1 MIWGWRKFGGVA
13 KSMAWGALAGAVTV
27 TSCLTAG
34 PPLPWIAGEDVA
46 TAPKEESLGG
56 FSEGSMAAWNAL
68 VQPKM
73 VKVYGA
79 GGVRGIEGYQSGFL
93 ISASGHVAT
102 SWSSVLDVESTQ
114 VVTWDGKK
122 WPATLVGT
130 DPVSEIAV
138 LKIDSEGLPF
148 FSLESDLAVAPGM
161 RVFAVSNLF
170 GIAQG
175 KEWCSIQRG
184 VLMAKAPMEAKRG
197 RFATAYRGDILILD
211 TMTNNPGATGGAA
224 IDAQGELLGMLGKE
238 LRDERSQTWIN
249 YALPRQVVSQ
259 AVKNILEGKTGSAPV
274 EMPKAKSPHRLERLG
289 MAMVPDILART
300 PAYIDQVAV
309 DSLAAKTGLMADDL
323 ILSVN
328 DQRIDG
334 QATLRK
340 ILESLES
347 ADGFQMV
354 VQRDGQILSM
364 KIQP

>member
-1 MIWGWRKFGGVA
+1 VPRED
-13 KSMAWGALAGAVTV
+13 
-27 TSCLTAG
+27 
-34 PPLPWIAGEDVA
+34 GEKAQQD
-46 TAPKEESLGG
+46 ESLASS
-56 FSEGSMAAWNAL
+56 SEGSMAAWNAL

-73 VKVYGA
+73 VKIYGA

-130 DPVSEIAV
+130 DPVSELAV

-148 FSLESDLAVAPGM
+148 FSLDSEFPVEPGM

-197 RFATAYRGDILILD
+197 RFATPYRGDILILD

-249 YALPRQVVSQ
+249 YALPRQVVAQ

-274 EMPKAKSPHRLERLG
+274 EMPKAKDPHRLERLG

-309 DSLAAKTGLMADDL
+309 DSLAAKAGLMADDL
-323 ILSVN
+323 VLSVN
-328 DQRIDG
+328 DQRVDG

-340 ILESLES
+340 ILDSLES
-347 ADGFQMV
+347 ADGFQLV

>member
-1 MIWGWRKFGGVA
+1 MIWGWRKIGVLA
-13 KSMAWGALAGAVTV
+13 MVMAWGGWSGMLMLA
-27 TSCLTAG
+27 SCLTAG
-34 PPLPWIAGEDVA
+34 PPLPWLPREDVA
-46 TAPKEESLGG
+46 PGPEQQSLGI
-56 FSEGSMAAWNAL
+56 FSEGSMAAWNAQ

-73 VKVYGA
+73 VKIYGA
-79 GGVRGIEGYQSGFL
+79 GGVRGIEGYQSGFFV
-93 ISASGHVAT
+93 SASGHVAT

-122 WPATLVGT
+122 WPSTLVGT
-130 DPVSEIAV
+130 DPVSEIAL
-138 LKIDSEGLPF
+138 LKIDSDGLPF
-148 FSLESDLAVAPGM
+148 FSLESALEVAPGM

-184 VLMAKAPMEAKRG
+184 VLMAQAPMEAKRG
-197 RFATAYRGDILILD
+197 RFTTAYRGDILILD

-259 AVKNILEGKTGSAPV
+259 AVKNILEGKTGTTPL
-274 EMPKAKSPHRLERLG
+274 EMPKAKDPHRLERLG

-309 DSLAAKTGLMADDL
+309 GSLAAKTGLKADDL

-328 DQRIDG
+328 DQRVDG

-347 ADGFQMV
+347 ADGFQVV
-354 VQRDGQILSM
+354 VQREGQILSM

>member
-1 MIWGWRKFGGVA
+1 VPREE
-13 KSMAWGALAGAVTV
+13 
-27 TSCLTAG
+27 LT
-34 PPLPWIAGEDVA
+34 P
-46 TAPKEESLGG
+46 APNNESLG
-56 FSEGSMAAWNAL
+56 SLAEGSMAIWNAR

-73 VKVYGA
+73 VKIYGA

-93 ISASGHVAT
+93 ISADGQVVT

-138 LKIDSEGLPF
+138 LKIDSDGLPF
-148 FSLESDLAVAPGM
+148 FSLESDLAMAPGM
-161 RVFAVSNLF
+161 RIFAVSNLF

-184 VLMAKAPMEAKRG
+184 VLMAKAPMEAKKG
-197 RFATAYRGDILILD
+197 RLATAYRGDILILD

-238 LRDERSQTWIN
+238 LKDERSQTWIN
-249 YALPRQVVSQ
+249 YALPRQVVSES
-259 AVKNILEGKTGSAPV
+259 VKNILEGKTGTAPA
-274 EMPKAKSPHRLERLG
+274 EMPKAKVPHRVERLG
-289 MAMVPDILART
+289 LAMIPDILART

-309 DSLAAKTGLMADDL
+309 GSLAAKAGVLADDL

-340 ILESLES
+340 ILESLEA

-354 VQRDGQILSM
+354 VQRDGQILSI